1 MKHISLWLIA
11 ALTCL
16 QSLQAQN
23 TTLQT
28 FFHQHKEKP
37 GFTHA
42 LLSKDLFDVASGHE
56 ISKEDWQGLHAVVQN
71 MGVMEILV
79 ADSISNGVA
88 LYKEAKSCI
97 QETEFDE
104 LLTVRDNQT
113 NVRIWVKSEE
123 DIVTDLVLLVGAP
136 EEFVLICFAGKL
148 ELGNISQLPEL
159 FEAGK
164 TTQFVERSAEVSAA
178 FSISPNPA
186 RDQISIQFSDPQD
199 QPSQLEI
206 IDINGRKV
214 LQTTLSSDATLPIQ
228 IGQLKP
234 GTYWVQLRTTGGKI
248 GIQQL
253 VKMSE

>member
-1 MKHISLWLIA
+1 MKQISLWLIA

-23 TTLQT
+23 SALTT
-28 FFHQHKEKP
+28 FFHKHKEKP

-56 ISKEDWQGLHAVVQN
+56 ISKEDWQGLHGVVRN

-97 QETEFDE
+97 PESEFDE

-113 NVRIWVKSEE
+113 NVRIWVKAEE
-123 DIVTDLVLLVGAP
+123 DVVTDLVLLVGSP

-164 TTQFVERSAEVSAA
+164 TSQFIERSTAVSAE

-186 RDQISIQFSDPQD
+186 RDQILIQYPDTQD
-199 QPSQLEI
+199 QPAQLEI

-214 LQTTLSSDATLPIQ
+214 LQTKLSSDATLPIQ
-228 IGQLKP
+228 IGQLKA
-234 GTYWVQLRTTGGKI
+234 GNYWVQLRTTGGKI